1 MRIALDFE
9 RRNGLSAG
17 LSRKSAKA
25 RASYMAAHATEKS
38 EADRTWRKL
47 LDSAV
52 AELSK
57 RRERTPVDHWSELE
71 RGRHFCDSFV
81 CRSPRT
87 NLLFIGVLTHGG

>member
-1 MRIALDFE
+1 
-9 RRNGLSAG
+9 
-17 LSRKSAKA
+17 
-25 RASYMAAHATEKS
+25 MAAHATEKS

-71 RGRHFCDSFV
+71 RDFLRNRIRHLKDLAAV
-81 CRSPRT
+81 A
-87 NLLFIGVLTHGG
+87 